1 MQRTI
6 TPRAQVILDQAK
18 DILAVHGL
26 SLEHVVR
33 IANALHIAKSM
44 DLKPNVQWHEAEVD
58 LSDLI
63 ANAFDYIED

>member
-18 DILAVHGL
+18 GILAMRGL

-33 IANALHIAKSM
+33 IANALHIAKAT

-58 LSDLI
+58 LSDLL
-63 ANAFDYIED
+63 ADAFDFIED